1 MAQLIYQQ
9 DPYVNQNE
17 AAVANLAGSLG
28 GPGPEQMAQYQVLAA
43 KMREADA
50 QQQKL
55 KQQMQFDAENQ
66 GIARKK
72 WDWEQQQYKQGQDA
86 QEAAGRYFGY
96 STPAPVGVNG
106 APPSREDMERYY
118 REQNY
123 RDQSSRAAI
132 RAGKGTEDISKGMG
146 DFETNFRNAHPAP
159 VNAPS
164 GNAQTF
170 QVPPTPPG
178 LGPDGTKKFQELN
191 AARASK
197 FYEGQAGSGKLL
209 EDTVR
214 ARQAYDQGRGYIGPV
229 QGNSVYRSV
238 QSMLPEALG
247 GQSETRRSDVDNKLA
262 AYQKSLVIQNLPPG
276 PASDKDIEQA
286 RKGMASVRDTSPEA
300 GLASIDRDL
309 AQVVKNMGYDIPAS
323 HISELMRDIK
333 TQNTAE
339 IQNFIAAHPGSQQV
353 VKMIY
358 ESMR

>member
-17 AAVANLAGSLG
+17 SAVANLAGSLG
-28 GPGPEQMAQYQVLAA
+28 GPGPEQLAQYQALAA

-50 QQQKL
+50 QQKAITQKT
-55 KQQMQFDAENQ
+55 QFDAENQ

-72 WDWEQQQYKQGQDA
+72 WDWEQQQFKQGQDA
-86 QEAAGRYFGY
+86 QDAAGRYFGY
-96 STPAPVGVNG
+96 ATPAPVGVNG
-106 APPSREDMERYY
+106 AQPSPQDMERYY

-123 RDQSSRAAI
+123 RDQSARAAI
-132 RAGKGTEDISKGMG
+132 RAGKGTDDIAKGMNE
-146 DFETNFRNAHPAP
+146 FETNFRGAHPAP
-159 VNAPS
+159 VASQS
-164 GNAQTF
+164 GANQF

-178 LGPDGTKKFQELN
+178 LDATGTQKFQELN

-197 FYEGQAGSGKLL
+197 FYESQAGAGKLL

-229 QGNSVYRSV
+229 QGNSIARTV
-238 QSMLPEALG
+238 QSVLPFG
-247 GQSETRRSDVDNKLA
+247 FDQGETRRSDIENKLA
-262 AYQKSLVIQNLPPG
+262 AYQKSFVIQNLPPG

-286 RKGMASVRDTSPEA
+286 RKGMASIQDRSPEA
-300 GLASIDRDL
+300 GLTSIDRDL
-309 AQVVKNMGYDIPAS
+309 SSIIKTMGYDIPSA
-323 HISELMRDIK
+323 HISELMNDIK

-339 IQNFIAAHPGSQQV
+339 IQNFLAAHPGSEQV
-353 VKMIY
+353 VRMIY